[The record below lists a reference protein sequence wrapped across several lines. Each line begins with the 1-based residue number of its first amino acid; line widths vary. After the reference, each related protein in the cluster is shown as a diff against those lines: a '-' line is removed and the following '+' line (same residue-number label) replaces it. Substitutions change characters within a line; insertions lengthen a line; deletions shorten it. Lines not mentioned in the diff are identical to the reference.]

1 MSSEDASRR
10 DPPKPNAARALGE
23 QAAKLKS
30 MFAVLGGSL
39 AFLGIA
45 AAAIAYGVYS
55 SFRIDVPPEHVAVLV
70 KRTGDDLPNAQVI
83 ATTET
88 QKGVQL
94 NVLTEGRYFY
104 NPYHWDWK
112 IVPMQ
117 VVGQGQVGVLIRLY
131 GSDANVG
138 RFLAD
143 KDDAKGV
150 VSNELK
156 PGRYP
161 EYSNPFAF
169 RIEKFEAA
177 TVPPGY
183 RGIVTVA
190 SGGKAP
196 ANPNALVVAAGEHGV
211 QQESIPEG
219 TYYVNP
225 FVRRISLVDCRQK
238 TVTLNQD
245 QDMGFP
251 SKDGFWVQLDGFVR
265 FRINEKKAAEVFV
278 IYNEDFNGDDCT
290 DEIRDKI
297 ILPQAR
303 SFCRLAGSNYTGRDL
318 VDGKTREQFQKAFAT
333 KLTAI
338 CDPLG
343 IEIESAS
350 ITEVHPPLPI
360 VEQLNRREIAHQQK
374 DQFLR
379 EIDQQKSQAKLA
391 TQKMLKEQQSKLVQ
405 AEQEVIEMKT
415 KAEQEKG
422 VAVLKASE
430 KFGVSEKK
438 LKAAKDQ
445 AEGIAAKGKAE
456 AQVLTAKNEAEAAG
470 LRTAVA
476 AFKGDGALFAQRT
489 LYEKLAPRYQS
500 LTVNSADS
508 PLMKMFDTFQG
519 AGSSTKARSAEAD
532 TLAEKKTTSDKKGG
546 Q

>member
-1 MSSEDASRR
+1 MRLFGEDA
-10 DPPKPNAARALGE
+10 D
-23 QAAKLKS
+23 
-30 MFAVLGGSL
+30 
-39 AFLGIA
+39 I
-45 AAAIAYGVYS
+45 
-55 SFRIDVPPEHVAVLV
+55 
-70 KRTGDDLPNAQVI
+70 
-83 ATTET
+83 
-88 QKGVQL
+88 
-94 NVLTEGRYFY
+94 
-104 NPYHWDWK
+104 
-112 IVPMQ
+112 
-117 VVGQGQVGVLIRLY
+117 
-131 GSDANVG
+131 G
-138 RFLAD
+138 RFLAE
-143 KDDAKGV
+143 KDDQKGV
-150 VSNELK
+150 AATELK

-161 EYSNPFAF
+161 EFSNPYAY
-169 RIEKFEAA
+169 RIERYEAA

-183 RGIVTVA
+183 RGVVTVA
-190 SGGKAP
+190 SGGKPPTSA
-196 ANPNALVVAAGEHGV
+196 NALVVASGERGV
-211 QQESIPEG
+211 QNESIPEG

-238 TVTLNQD
+238 TVALNQD
-245 QDMGFP
+245 HDMGFP

-265 FRINEKKAAEVFV
+265 FRVNEKKASEVFV
-278 IYNEDFNGDDCT
+278 IYNEDFNGDDVT

-318 VDGKTREQFQKAFAT
+318 VDGKTREQFQKAFAV
-333 KLTAI
+333 KLTSI
-338 CDPLG
+338 CQPLG

-350 ITEVHPPLPI
+350 ITEVHPPQPI

-391 TQKMLKEQQSKLVQ
+391 TQKMLKEQQGKLIQ
-405 AEQEVIEMKT
+405 AEQDVIELKT

-430 KFGVSEKK
+430 KLGVAEKK

-445 AEGIAAKGKAE
+445 SEGIAAKGKAE

-470 LRTAVA
+470 IRTAVA
-476 AFKGDGALFAQRT
+476 AFKGDGAMFAQRT
-489 LYEKLAPRYQS
+489 LYEKLAPRYHS

-508 PLMKMFDTFQG
+508 PLMKMFESIQHSTPTAKSG
-519 AGSSTKARSAEAD
+519 TAEIGSSAKEASNAE
-532 TLAEKKTTSDKKGG
+532 KKGG